1 MTRHHAGLLDRVTAM
16 LRPGADPPP
25 AEHEEPEPPDPAVA
39 AAVEDRLERLEA
51 LVEGLQDAVYRNA
64 RHQDER
70 IEELQRRT
78 EPDELAR
85 TLSADARR
93 RGL

>member
-1 MTRHHAGLLDRVTAM
+1 M
-16 LRPGADPPP
+16 LRPGSAPPP
-25 AEHEEPEPPDPAVA
+25 EEPAPSGAAPASD
-39 AAVEDRLERLEA
+39 VEDRLERLEA

-64 RHQDER
+64 RRQDER
-70 IEELQRRT
+70 IEELQRRI